1 MNEAPVPYRPWA
13 VWLLRFLLIP
23 IGGAA
28 GGMVFA
34 LYRYVSTGQLRT
46 GGKGYGPASSTLIF
60 ADSPAWFTVL
70 VILQALLA
78 MVLIVTTLAMARLAF
93 RQRPQR

>member
-1 MNEAPVPYRPWA
+1 MNKAPVPYRPWA

-34 LYRYVSTGQLRT
+34 LYRYASTGQLRT
-46 GGKGYGPASSTLIF
+46 GGKGHGPASGTIVF

-70 VILQALLA
+70 FILQALVA
-78 MVLIVTTLAMARLAF
+78 IAFIATTLAMARLAF
-93 RQRPQR
+93 RPRPQR